1 MKNLIILVV
10 TELMLFGISSCNPFE
25 TDNSRIYSVMKDR
38 TEHDFKASPQAND
51 ILNHIHIEND
61 LWGGTIFRYTTVSE
75 IDYNQ
80 QRELNLPSENEYT
93 GNSYL
98 RKKKVRDFKNEV
110 SELFEPSANSV
121 NQSQSS
127 IFLPVI
133 RELDHLSQMAGA
145 KRELILFSDLKEN
158 DSWFSFYKP
167 SDLKSLQSD
176 KEKIVTLFLSQIPKD
191 ARIMDVSLIIIYEPS
206 DANDNQEFRLMV
218 DLYQTIFK
226 KLDVPMTV
234 KANL

>member
-1 MKNLIILVV
+1 M
-10 TELMLFGISSCNPFE
+10 EGS
-25 TDNSRIYSVMKDR
+25 
-38 TEHDFKASPQAND
+38 
-51 ILNHIHIEND
+51 
-61 LWGGTIFRYTTVSE
+61 
-75 IDYNQ
+75 
-80 QRELNLPSENEYT
+80 
-93 GNSYL
+93 
-98 RKKKVRDFKNEV
+98 
-110 SELFEPSANSV
+110 
-121 NQSQSS
+121 
-127 IFLPVI
+127 
-133 RELDHLSQMAGA
+133 

-167 SDLKSLQSD
+167 SDLKSLQNE

-191 ARIMDVSLIIIYEPS
+191 TRIKDVSIIIIYEPL

>member
-10 TELMLFGISSCNPFE
+10 TELMLLCISSCNPSE
-25 TDNSRIYSVMKDR
+25 TDNTRIYSVIKDR
-38 TEHDFKASPQAND
+38 TEHDFKANPQAEG

-80 QRELNLPSENEYT
+80 QRELSLLPENKYT
-93 GNSYL
+93 SNSYL

-110 SELFEPSANSV
+110 SQLIEPSADSV

-133 RELDHLSQMAGA
+133 RELDHLSQMEGV
-145 KRELILFSDLKEN
+145 KKELILFSDLKEN
-158 DSWFSFYKP
+158 SWFSFYNLT
-167 SDLKSLQSD
+167 DLKNLQNE
-176 KEKIVTLFLSQIPKD
+176 KEKIVKLFLSQIPKD
-191 ARIMDVSLIIIYEPS
+191 TEIKDVSLIIIYEPL
-206 DANDNQEFRLMV
+206 DANDNQEFRLIV